1 MTPNRA
7 FKSAIYEQLARVG
20 KALASPLRLELLDLL
35 AQGPKNV
42 DLLARQTGQSRA
54 NTSQHLQ
61 VLRSAR
67 LVETSKSGL
76 YVTYR
81 LAGDEVADH
90 FRALRRL
97 AEARL
102 TEIESITSDFLSSR
116 GQLEEID
123 GDELVA
129 RVRRGEV
136 TVLDVRPAAE
146 YAHGHL
152 PGAISVPLAD
162 LEDRL
167 QTLPM
172 DKEVVAYC
180 RGPYCVYSV
189 EAVELLRA
197 RGFTA
202 TRLDDGVHDWRARG
216 GDVVVGLE
224 RA

>member
-1 MTPNRA
+1 MTTNRA

-76 YVTYR
+76 FVTYR

-90 FRALRRL
+90 YRALRRL

-123 GDELVA
+123 GDELVS
-129 RVRRGEV
+129 RVRRGDV
-136 TVLDVRPAAE
+136 TVLDVRPESE

-167 QTLPM
+167 QALPM

-197 RGFTA
+197 RGFKA
-202 TRLDDGVHDWRARG
+202 TRLDDSVHDWRARG
-216 GDVVVGLE
+216 GRVVVGE
-224 RA
+224 ARS

>member
-7 FKSAIYEQLARVG
+7 FKSAIYEQLARVA

-42 DLLARQTGQSRA
+42 DLLARQCGQSRA

-67 LVETSKSGL
+67 LVEASKSGL

-81 LAGDEVADH
+81 LASEEVADH
-90 FRALRRL
+90 SVALRRL

-102 TEIESITSDFLSSR
+102 TEIESITSDYLSGR
-116 GQLEEID
+116 GQLERVD
-123 GDELVA
+123 GDELVE

-152 PGAISVPLAD
+152 PGALSVPLSE
-162 LEDRL
+162 LEHRL
-167 QTLPM
+167 DTLPR
-172 DKEVVAYC
+172 DREVVAYC

-202 TRLDDGVHDWRARG
+202 TRLDDGVHEWRARG
-216 GDVVVGLE
+216 GRVAVGG
-224 RA
+224 RWA